1 MSSVPSRYFLTFFS
15 EFFPQRQHTFEDE
28 WTLVS
33 RRTTFAMFFKRRLG
47 TRRKTR
53 PEFGGKSHSSGISTE
68 KYQQDITTNY
78 LEATN
83 TSPIPLWGNFVS
95 KRLGKWKYLKTRRN
109 WSIDQKTKRQPT
121 LAYFAYSDRR
131 SLWRSRMMLGV
142 ILSEPRN
149 MKKRPSRMFRLR
161 ITKPWPISQSIG
173 LLSPQSE
180 KQIMKKIISPSADIC
195 KLAAWGFKSRCTQLW
210 CYLQLFKG

>member
-1 MSSVPSRYFLTFFS
+1 
-15 EFFPQRQHTFEDE
+15 
-28 WTLVS
+28 
-33 RRTTFAMFFKRRLG
+33 MFFKRRLG

-53 PEFGGKSHSSGISTE
+53 PGFEGKSHISGISTWKISTRYYHKLSRGHQHFSDTTLRELCIQASWQTEIPKNAKKMVDRSE
-68 KYQQDITTNY
+68 K
-78 LEATN
+78 
-83 TSPIPLWGNFVS
+83 
-95 KRLGKWKYLKTRRN
+95 KRL
-109 WSIDQKTKRQPT
+109 PT

-161 ITKPWPISQSIG
+161 ITKPWPILISIG

-180 KQIMKKIISPSADIC
+180 KQIMKKIIFPSADIC

>member
-1 MSSVPSRYFLTFFS
+1 
-15 EFFPQRQHTFEDE
+15 
-28 WTLVS
+28 
-33 RRTTFAMFFKRRLG
+33 MFFKRRLG

-53 PEFGGKSHSSGISTE
+53 PEFGGKSHNSGISTW
-68 KYQQDITTNY
+68 KISTRYYHKLSRGHQHFSDTT
-78 LEATN
+78 LRELCIQASWQTE
-83 TSPIPLWGNFVS
+83 IPKNA
-95 KRLGKWKYLKTRRN
+95 KKN
-109 WSIDQKTKRQPT
+109 WSIDQKTKCQPT

-161 ITKPWPISQSIG
+161 ITKPWPILQSSG